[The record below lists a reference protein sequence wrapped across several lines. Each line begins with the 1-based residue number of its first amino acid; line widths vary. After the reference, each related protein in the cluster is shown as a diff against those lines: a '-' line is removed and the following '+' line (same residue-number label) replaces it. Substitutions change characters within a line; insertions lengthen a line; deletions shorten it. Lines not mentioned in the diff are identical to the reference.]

1 MNKIVKA
8 HLKFTYW
15 QLHKVQE
22 MILKL
27 REFIYDKKY
36 VTRRLQNKKK
46 IQPRTYIS
54 FRVIRKNIGYTYNLL
69 KKLYS

>member
-1 MNKIVKA
+1 
-8 HLKFTYW
+8 
-15 QLHKVQE
+15 

-69 KKLYS
+69 KN

>member
-1 MNKIVKA
+1 
-8 HLKFTYW
+8 
-15 QLHKVQE
+15 

-36 VTRRLQNKKK
+36 VTRRLQNKKN
-46 IQPRTYIS
+46 IQPRIYIS

-69 KKLYS
+69 KNEIAIQFFTDNYH